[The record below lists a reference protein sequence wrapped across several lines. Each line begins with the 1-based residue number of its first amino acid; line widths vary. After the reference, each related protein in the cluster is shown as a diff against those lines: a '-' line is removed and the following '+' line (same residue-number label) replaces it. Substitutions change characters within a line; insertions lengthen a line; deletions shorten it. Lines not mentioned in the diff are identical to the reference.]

1 MMKEFWCRG
10 EGTMKRLLLALSVM
24 GLVAADELGGDDA
37 AKKELEKLQG
47 TWTMAALEVDGK
59 PVPEEKLKSSTLT
72 IKGDKY
78 IIKVKDDTHE
88 TIINLDP
95 TKKPKEMDMTFTE
108 GANKDKVLKGIYE
121 LDGDTFKICR
131 ALLPD
136 KDRPTEF
143 GTWPD
148 KGVFLVTWKRQ
159 APEK

>member
-1 MMKEFWCRG
+1 
-10 EGTMKRLLLALSVM
+10 MKRLLLVLSVM
-24 GLVAADELGGDDA
+24 GLVRPEERRGEDADKQD
-37 AKKELEKLQG
+37 LEKLQG

-88 TIINLDP
+88 TIIKLDP
-95 TKKPKEMDMTFTE
+95 AKKPKEIDMTFTE
-108 GANKDKVLKGIYE
+108 GANKDNVLKGIYE
-121 LDGDTFKICR
+121 IDGDTFKICR

-136 KDRPTEF
+136 KNRPTEF

-148 KGVFLVTWKRQ
+148 TGVFLVTCHRQ

>member
-1 MMKEFWCRG
+1 MKH
-10 EGTMKRLLLALSVM
+10 LLLVLSIM
-24 GLVAADELGGDDA
+24 GLVAPDELRDDDA
-37 AKKELEKLQG
+37 AKKDLEKVQG

-59 PVPEEKLKSSTLT
+59 PVPEEKLKSSMLT

-78 IIKVKDDTHE
+78 IIKIKDETHE
-88 TIINLDP
+88 TIIKLDP
-95 TKKPKEMDMTFTE
+95 TKKPKEIDMTFTE

-121 LDGDTFKICR
+121 LDGDKFKICR

-148 KGVFLVTWKRQ
+148 TGVFLVTWKRQ
-159 APEK
+159 APDK